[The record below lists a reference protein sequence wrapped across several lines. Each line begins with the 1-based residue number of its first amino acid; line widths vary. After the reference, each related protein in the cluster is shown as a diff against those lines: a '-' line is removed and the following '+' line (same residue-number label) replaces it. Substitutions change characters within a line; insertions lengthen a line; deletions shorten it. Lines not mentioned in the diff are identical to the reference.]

1 MSQATPVFSTEHD
14 LNTSEQQA
22 FWQTVVQGTLTA
34 ADGIT
39 LAYMVALHPK
49 AHASIVLSSGRVE
62 SYLKYQEL
70 VFDLY
75 QQGYS
80 VYAIDHRGQGLSARM
95 TINPHMGHVRRFND
109 YIDDFALFMHKIV
122 LNQAAQPLFLLGHSM
137 GGAIGTLYLKQHPDI
152 FTAAAFSAPMYGIKL
167 PMPKGFVRWLASK
180 LDTSLNGGE
189 PNFVL
194 SGQNYK
200 AVPFKGNDL
209 THSQARY
216 QAYRELYE
224 AAPKLQ
230 LGSPTNRWLT
240 ESLDAADSCVLATAH
255 IRTPILILQASE
267 DKIVDNAA
275 QNLAVSSHCQLKV
288 IAGAAHEIFMEKDA
302 YRNQALN
309 YALEFFT
316 RYVIKDED
324 KQAV

>member
-1 MSQATPVFSTEHD
+1 MSQATTVFSTEHD

-209 THSQARY
+209 THSQSRY

-240 ESLDAADSCVLATAH
+240 ESLDAADSCVLATTH

-267 DKIVDNAA
+267 DKIVDNSA